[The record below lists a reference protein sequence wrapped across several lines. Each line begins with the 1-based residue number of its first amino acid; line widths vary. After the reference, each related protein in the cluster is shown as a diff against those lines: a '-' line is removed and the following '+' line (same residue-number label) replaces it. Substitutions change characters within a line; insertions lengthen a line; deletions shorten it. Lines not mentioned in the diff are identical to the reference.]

1 MTTVQRI
8 GKAATADLL
17 RIFGALGRSGCCG
30 DFPPSLVS
38 RILFAA
44 NDSIFLIL
52 PVAVLHPCEEDDL
65 DRIIAPAASGD
76 FERTPLSGRGGVN
89 RHERSVADVGVA
101 IERSRNRN
109 PVKRGFTLKQV
120 RSRCHRLTASRS
132 RTCRRQ
138 YAFLTLGGTP

>member
-76 FERTPLSGRGGVN
+76 FERTPLSGIFQSNLGTDEQQNYSECSNRDAFEQGLGVK
-89 RHERSVADVGVA
+89 VANEFD
-101 IERSRNRN
+101 
-109 PVKRGFTLKQV
+109 L
-120 RSRCHRLTASRS
+120 
-132 RTCRRQ
+132 
-138 YAFLTLGGTP
+138 YAKA